1 LQSRPSTLARCT
13 ATSAITTAR
22 VSSRSAA
29 PPSQGSS
36 LIKMAEMA
44 LTRVDLAQVG
54 QTKRNCLKVVPVERA
69 ADGTPKSLE
78 RVVVGSVNGSVVC
91 LFRKKNETQVAYKT
105 PPGKSVEVVFL
116 GGAVGGICDK
126 VFIATDNVVRGVSK
140 KGKHFFAFET
150 NMAEP
155 IRRMFIYGVE
165 MVTCGKR
172 TYTHYHDCVQ
182 AHHVI
187 CPEDILD
194 VVCLPLEST
203 AWGERAF
210 TAVLAC
216 SDNTIR
222 VVEGSD
228 ISDEIRLNDT
238 PVTLQLFMGDGG
250 HNKMHVL
257 YGTKT
262 GQLGLVDLPQ
272 RGASVVWEISTS
284 SASAITAMTFYALT
298 GERKDVILG
307 KDDGRVEI
315 YTVETDDKL
324 SMRQM
329 IQCDESITCVSCGR
343 VSSEHTD
350 DIVVCTYTGWVFS
363 LTRIAEGSLSSAAPP
378 VHAVNA
384 KVQQLRNEVTE
395 LEQKVLEERN
405 RYTEMISK
413 ENDGAVHSYLPTFHI
428 HESFELNKATG
439 YYILSISL
447 VLPIEFIVVMSQ
459 VDLKLVDV
467 ERNNAV
473 IGYTKPKENEEFRS
487 IITYRCQSS
496 QTRVEM
502 HMRVDEG
509 EAGAIMVLI
518 VPDLK
523 PSCGQLRRY
532 DLKHLSL
539 HVRTHSFDSSRP
551 LNTMQ
556 ITGQFSLGEVHAWLV
571 GCLDGIPARV
581 PNSPSVTY
589 TFQCLVD
596 GGSQLEATASK
607 GTLSFRSDSV
617 TTICTL
623 RDIMNR
629 ETTRRNM
636 RVAINCT
643 VEERSV
649 EHSLRLLHPK
659 MSRLHDTHTKCKL
672 AQALKELE
680 ANDAEL
686 SFLSDEYRQILKDY
700 DRLMKESESDPIEE
714 SPLLIVYQR
723 LFVSKW
729 KLDGSNVT
737 QYVPQLRELITTDYD
752 IDVLLSFFKA
762 PHSFKGKPEQD

>member
-1 LQSRPSTLARCT
+1 
-13 ATSAITTAR
+13 
-22 VSSRSAA
+22 
-29 PPSQGSS
+29 
-36 LIKMAEMA
+36 MAEMS

-69 ADGTPKSLE
+69 ADGTPKTLE

-105 PPGKSVEVVFL
+105 PPGKPVEVVFL
-116 GGAVGGICDK
+116 GGAVGSVCDK
-126 VFIATDNVVRGVSK
+126 VFIASDNVVRGVSK

-150 NMAEP
+150 NLAEP

-182 AHHVI
+182 ANHVV

-194 VVCLPLEST
+194 VVCLPFKRENS
-203 AWGERAF
+203 AWGDRPF

-216 SDNTIR
+216 NDNTVR
-222 VVEGSD
+222 LVEASTVVN
-228 ISDEIRLNDT
+228 EIKLSDT
-238 PVTLQLFMGDGG
+238 PVTLQLFLGDGG
-250 HNKMHVL
+250 HNNMHVL

-262 GQLGLVDLPQ
+262 GLLGLLDLPSV
-272 RGASVVWEISTS
+272 GASVVWEISTT
-284 SASAITAMTFYALT
+284 SASAITAMTCYSLT
-298 GERKDVILG
+298 GEPRKDVIIG

-315 YTVETDDKL
+315 YTVDSDDTLVLK
-324 SMRQM
+324 QM
-329 IQCDESITCVSCGR
+329 IQSDESITCISCGR
-343 VSSEHTD
+343 ISNEHTD

-363 LTRIAEGSLSSAAPP
+363 LTRIAEGSVSSAGPP
-378 VHAVNA
+378 VHAIHS
-384 KVQQLRNEVTE
+384 KVQQLKNEVIE
-395 LEQKVLEERN
+395 LEQKVLDERN

-413 ENDGAVHSYLPTFHI
+413 ESDGSVHSYLPTFHI
-428 HESFELNKATG
+428 HESFELNKVTG

-447 VLPIEFIVVMSQ
+447 VLPIEFIVLMSH
-459 VDLKLVDV
+459 VDFKLVDV
-467 ERNNAV
+467 EKSNAV
-473 IGYTKPKENEEFRS
+473 VGYTKPKEHEEFRS
-487 IITYRCQSS
+487 IVTYRCQSS

-502 HMRVDEG
+502 HMRIDEG
-509 EAGAIMVLI
+509 EAGSILVLI
-518 VPDLK
+518 VPDIK
-523 PSCGQLRRY
+523 PECGQYRRY

-581 PNSPSVTY
+581 PNSQSVTY

-596 GGSQLEATASK
+596 GGSQLEATAAK
-607 GTLSFRSDSV
+607 GSLTFRSDSV

-636 RVAINCT
+636 RVTINCS
-643 VEERSV
+643 VDDRSV
-649 EHSLRLLHPK
+649 EHSLRLIHPK
-659 MSRLHDTHTKCKL
+659 MARLHDIHTKCKL

-686 SFLSDEYRQILKDY
+686 TFLSEEYRLILNDY
-700 DRLMKESESDPIEE
+700 DRLMNESEKDPIED

-723 LFVSKW
+723 LFISKW

-737 QYVPQLRELITTDYD
+737 QYVPQLRQLITSNYD
-752 IDVLLSFFKA
+752 IDTLLSFFKA
-762 PHSFKGKPEQD
+762 PHSFKMKQEEE

>member
-1 LQSRPSTLARCT
+1 MSE
-13 ATSAITTAR
+13 I
-22 VSSRSAA
+22 
-29 PPSQGSS
+29 
-36 LIKMAEMA
+36 A
-44 LTRVDLAQVG
+44 LTRIDLAQVG
-54 QTKRNCLKVVPVERA
+54 QTKRNCLKVVPVERGP
-69 ADGTPKSLE
+69 DGTPKSLE

-105 PPGKSVEVVFL
+105 PPGKPIEVVFL
-116 GGAVGGICDK
+116 GGAVGSICDK

-165 MVTCGKR
+165 MVCCGKR

-182 AHHVI
+182 ANHVV

-194 VVCLPLEST
+194 VVCLPFEGG
-203 AWGERAF
+203 WVGRPF
-210 TAVLAC
+210 TTVLAC
-216 SDNTIR
+216 NDNTIR
-222 VVEGSD
+222 VIEASN
-228 ISDEIRLNDT
+228 IQYEIKLSDT

-262 GQLGLVDLPQ
+262 GLLGLVDLPQ
-272 RGASVVWEISTS
+272 KGASVVWEITTT
-284 SASAITAMTFYALT
+284 SASAITAMTCYALT
-298 GERKDVILG
+298 GERKDVIIG
-307 KDDGRVEI
+307 KDDGHVEI
-315 YTVETDDKL
+315 YNVESDD
-324 SMRQM
+324 
-329 IQCDESITCVSCGR
+329 T
-343 VSSEHTD
+343 HTD
-350 DIVVCTYTGWVFS
+350 EIVLCTYTGWVFS
-363 LTRIAEGSLSSAAPP
+363 LTRIADGSVSSTGPP
-378 VHAVNA
+378 VHAINA
-384 KVQQLRNEVTE
+384 KVQQLKNEVTE

-413 ENDGAVHSYLPTFHI
+413 ESDGAVHSFLPTFHI
-428 HESFELNKATG
+428 HESFELNKVSG
-439 YYILSISL
+439 YYVLSISL
-447 VLPIEFIVVMSQ
+447 VLPINFIVLMSQ
-459 VDLKLVDV
+459 VEIKLVDV

-473 IGYTKPKENEEFRS
+473 VGYTKPKENDEFRA
-487 IITYRCQSS
+487 IVTYRCQSA

-509 EAGAIMVLI
+509 EAGSIMVLI
-518 VPDLK
+518 VPEIK
-523 PSCGQLRRY
+523 PECGQFRRY

-571 GCLDGIPARV
+571 GSLDGIPARV
-581 PNSPSVTY
+581 PNSSSVTY

-596 GGSQLEATASK
+596 GGSQLEATATR
-607 GTLSFRSDSV
+607 GTLTFRSDSV

-629 ETTRRNM
+629 ETTKRNM
-636 RVAINCT
+636 RVNINCT
-643 VEERSV
+643 VEEKSV
-649 EHSLRLLHPK
+649 EHALRLLHPK

-672 AQALKELE
+672 AQGLKELE
-680 ANDAEL
+680 ANDAAL
-686 SFLSDEYRQILKDY
+686 SFLSEEYRNILNDY
-700 DRLMKESESDPIEE
+700 DRLMRESENDPIED

-729 KLDGSNVT
+729 KLEGSNVT
-737 QYVPQLRELITTDYD
+737 QYVPQLREIITTDYN
-752 IDVLLSFFKA
+752 IDTLITFFRA
-762 PHSFKGKPEQD
+762 PHSFKNKQEQD

>member
-1 LQSRPSTLARCT
+1 MSE
-13 ATSAITTAR
+13 I
-22 VSSRSAA
+22 
-29 PPSQGSS
+29 
-36 LIKMAEMA
+36 A

-54 QTKRNCLKVVPVERA
+54 QTKRNCLKVIPVER
-69 ADGTPKSLE
+69 DKTNGNPKSLE

-105 PPGKSVEVVFL
+105 PPGKPVEVVFL
-116 GGAVGGICDK
+116 GGAVGSICDK
-126 VFIATDNVVRGVSK
+126 VFIASDNVVRGVSK

-155 IRRMFIYGVE
+155 IRRMFISGVE

-182 AHHVI
+182 ANHVV

-194 VVCLPLEST
+194 VVCLPFQS
-203 AWGERAF
+203 AWGDRAF

-216 SDNTIR
+216 NDNIIR
-222 VVEGSD
+222 VIEASTVTH
-228 ISDEIRLNDT
+228 EIKLTDT
-238 PVTLQLFMGDGG
+238 PVTLQLFLGDGG
-250 HNKMHVL
+250 HNKMHVI

-262 GQLGLVDLPQ
+262 GRLGLVDLPQ
-272 RGASVVWEISTS
+272 KDPRIVWEMNTS
-284 SASAITAMTFYALT
+284 SASAITAMTCYALT
-298 GERKDVILG
+298 GNEGRKDVILG
-307 KDDGRVEI
+307 KDDGRIEI
-315 YTVETDDKL
+315 YVVESDDTH
-324 SMRQM
+324 S
-329 IQCDESITCVSCGR
+329 
-343 VSSEHTD
+343 D
-350 DIVVCTYTGWVFS
+350 DIVVCTYTGWVFA
-363 LTRIAEGSLSSAAPP
+363 LTRIAEGSVSNIGPP

-384 KVQQLRNEVTE
+384 KVQQLKNEVTE

-413 ENDGAVHSYLPTFHI
+413 EQDGSVHSYLPTFHI
-428 HESFELNKATG
+428 HESFELNKVTG

-459 VDLKLVDV
+459 VDIKLVDV

-473 IGYTKPKENEEFRS
+473 VGYTKPKENEEFRA
-487 IITYRCQSS
+487 IVTYRCQSS

-509 EAGAIMVLI
+509 EAGSIMVLI

-523 PSCGQLRRY
+523 PECGQFRRY

-539 HVRTHSFDSSRP
+539 HVRTHSFDASRP

-581 PNSPSVTY
+581 PNTQSVVY

-596 GGSQLEATASK
+596 GGSQLEATAAK
-607 GTLSFRSDSV
+607 GSLTFRSDSV

-623 RDIMNR
+623 RDIMNK

-636 RVAINCT
+636 RVSINCS

-649 EHSLRLLHPK
+649 EHSLRLMHPK
-659 MSRLHDTHTKCKL
+659 MSRLHDIHTKCKL

-686 SFLSDEYRQILKDY
+686 SFLSEEYRQILNDY
-700 DRLMKESESDPIEE
+700 ERLMRESENDPIEDT
-714 SPLLIVYQR
+714 PLLIVYQR

-737 QYVPQLRELITTDYD
+737 QYVPQLRELLTTNYD

-762 PHSFKGKPEQD
+762 PHSFKMKQEQD